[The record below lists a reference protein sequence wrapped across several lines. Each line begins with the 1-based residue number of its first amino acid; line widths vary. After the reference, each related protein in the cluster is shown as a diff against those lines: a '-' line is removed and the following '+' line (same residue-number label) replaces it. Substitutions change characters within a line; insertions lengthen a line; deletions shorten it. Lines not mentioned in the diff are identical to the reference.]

1 MAQLIALNVAR
12 ELLAALREP
21 LERIE
26 KSDRDLGKQMRR
38 AGASI
43 TLNLRE
49 GAERRGQDRY
59 HLWRIAA
66 GSAAEVDEALYTALA
81 WGYAPAEL
89 LAPAQALAGRVI
101 ALLWRLAPP
110 KR

>member
-12 ELLAALREP
+12 ELLVALREP

-26 KSDRDLGKQMRR
+26 KCDRDLAKQMRR

-66 GSAAEVDEALYTALA
+66 GSAAEIDEALRTALA

-89 LAPAQALAGRVI
+89 LSPAQMLASRVI